1 MQIILIVSL
10 IIVLIILAGFYF
22 MSRVE
27 ETVEE
32 NGELDSIIKD
42 YRTIKV
48 AMMEYKKEEGALP
61 TSIKELGEFYK
72 APLNRSGYSL
82 SVDRKHLIVYSVEE
96 TRAES
101 IIRELG
107 TDSYYEGG
115 ILYLG
120 FIKLK
125 RSEVEPQ
132 AIITMMPDVNLTT
145 TTQIGWNY
153 KESITEDG
161 AIKDVVW
168 ENKKI
173 FYDEPG
179 EHIVRLKIQDSNKN
193 WSKWAEKVFLVQ
205 EEQGVKEISA
215 GENCFFVLLKNGNCL
230 SYFLEENGE
239 YERYEPFEGYS
250 IQSIDA
256 GDNHILFGTYDQR
269 IFAMGNNKQGQLGD
283 GTLESSNELIR
294 VENLYDAK
302 RVFAGGSTSMALC
315 FSGKLYAWGNN
326 KYGQLGN
333 GTVVAQNQPSEVKNI
348 IGVKE
353 VAVGMDHT
361 VALLINGNI
370 MSWGLNNHGQL
381 GDGTR
386 GNKKAPV
393 LIGLKACKDI
403 AVGDYFSLALTDSGQ
418 VYSWGK
424 NDEYQLGKNNKVDES
439 FPTEIRGLIEIVQVC
454 ASGEYGMA
462 LDRFGKVYVWGSYE
476 GNNVARQPKLVD
488 EIEHVQFIA
497 INETHVFTI
506 TYNGEVIYWKKGKET
521 KLHTL

>member
-1 MQIILIVSL
+1 MSVIV
-10 IIVLIILAGFYF
+10 VLIIAVGFYF
-22 MSRVE
+22 AGNVVE
-27 ETVEE
+27 EEKTETQ
-32 NGELDSIIKD
+32 LDPIIRDYRIIKSA
-42 YRTIKV
+42 I
-48 AMMEYKKEEGALP
+48 MEYKKEEGALP
-61 TSIKELGEFYK
+61 SSIKEIGDYYK
-72 APLNRSGYSL
+72 TSLNRSGYSL

-96 TRAES
+96 DRAEK
-101 IIRELG
+101 IIEDLG

-132 AIITMMPDVNLTT
+132 AVITMMPDTNLTT
-145 TTQIGWNY
+145 TTQIGWGY

-161 AIKDVVW
+161 NIKDVVW

-173 FYDEPG
+173 FYEEPG
-179 EHIVRLKIQDSNKN
+179 EHIVRLKIQDGNKN
-193 WSKWAEKVFLVQ
+193 WSKWAEKVFMVK
-205 EEQGVKEISA
+205 EEEGVKEISA

-230 SYFLEENGE
+230 SYFLEAGDE
-239 YERYEPFEGYS
+239 YSRYEPFDDYS

-269 IFAMGNNKQGQLGD
+269 IFAMGNNKNGQLGN
-283 GTLESSNELIR
+283 GTLESSNELVR
-294 VENLYDAK
+294 VEELYDAK

-333 GTVVAQNQPSEVKNI
+333 GTVAAQNQPSEVKNI
-348 IGVKE
+348 VGVKMIE
-353 VAVGMDHT
+353 IGSDHT
-361 VALLINGNI
+361 LALLINGNI

-393 LIGLKACKDI
+393 LISLKSCKDI
-403 AVGDYFSLALTDSGQ
+403 AVGNYFSVALTESGQ

-424 NDEYQLGKNNKVDES
+424 NDQYQLGKNNKVDES
-439 FPTEIRGLIEIVQVC
+439 FPTEIRGLGEIVQIK
-454 ASGEYGMA
+454 ASGEYTAA
-462 LDRFGKVYVWGSYE
+462 LDRFGKVFVWGSYE
-476 GNNVARQPKLVD
+476 GENISRQPKLID
-488 EIEHVQFIA
+488 HLEHVQYITA
-497 INETHVFTI
+497 NDSHVFTI
-506 TYNGEVIYWKKGKET
+506 SYNGEVAYWRKGKES
-521 KLHTL
+521 KLYTL